1 MTTHDQVLRLGIKL
15 HDWIWAS
22 WRRVDSKNEQLRVE
36 TACRNIYQH
45 GYVADGKAIDDILQ
59 DSKTLIRIRL
69 PYGYPTDGDQLI
81 SILLL
86 ERFQSIPPSTRIQLL
101 SAVCCRRSS

>member
-1 MTTHDQVLRLGIKL
+1 MTTYDQVLRLGTKL
-15 HDWIWAS
+15 HDRIWAS
-22 WRRVDSKNEQLRVE
+22 RRRVDSKNEQLRVE
-36 TACRNIYQH
+36 TARRKIYQH

-59 DSKTLIRIRL
+59 DSKTPIRVRH
-69 PYGYPTDGDQLI
+69 PYGYPMDGDQCI

-86 ERFQSIPPSTRIQLL
+86 ECVQSIPPSTRIQLL